1 MASSNVLKVG
11 ETNTSAGT
19 TVLMRTAAKLPLT
32 MLAGDEME
40 QLMAAAHNM
49 ALSQPPVEFA
59 SRFLFTNDMV
69 VGGQGLVV
77 FARGRDAGMRQF
89 AIKCAIM
96 LTLHL
101 CYELQPRWWWN
112 KAHAY
117 SSASTFGVLLVV
129 LYWKI
134 YVMFVFCMAY

>member
-1 MASSNVLKVG
+1 VASSNVLKVG

-19 TVLMRTAAKLPLT
+19 TGLMRTAAKLPLT

-89 AIKCAIM
+89 AIKCAM
-96 LTLHL
+96 PTLRL
-101 CYELQPRWWWN
+101 CYKLQPSWWWN
-112 KAHAY
+112 KGHAY
-117 SSASTFGVLLVV
+117 SSASTFGMLLVV
-129 LYWKI
+129 LCWKI
-134 YVMFVFCMAY
+134 YVMFIFWMAY